1 MKKYIFLLSALLFIT
16 SGLFA
21 QSTKTPGIKNKQIN
35 QTKKILQGVKS
46 GSLTKKETANLINQ
60 EVKLQKHKL
69 RAKADGVVT
78 RREKYKLNKEAN
90 SLNRKIYIKKH
101 NKRKRK

>member
-1 MKKYIFLLSALLFIT
+1 MKKYIFLLSVLLFVT

-21 QSTKTPGIKNKQIN
+21 QSTKTPGIKHKQVN
-35 QTKKILQGVKS
+35 QSKKILQGVKS

-60 EVKLQKHKL
+60 EVKLQKHKK
-69 RAKADGVVT
+69 RAKADGMVT
-78 RREKYKLNKEAN
+78 PRERYKLNKDAN